1 MKDIIVDGDE
11 DEEDNDEIIRNTTT
25 ENFNSYPRR
34 TAAAAALNEDLSSIS
49 NSNELSHSSQ
59 HQHHHQQQH
68 LLNITNKCS
77 SEPSLSSVL
86 ASENGVSDG
95 NCSTI
100 LGTSALTT
108 ASPSKLTSFH
118 NFPRGSG
125 RAGGG
130 GGGNTGGS
138 TNHGGDVA
146 FLEKKLS
153 RGISRA
159 ADNVNLV
166 SKARSEFAADF
177 QVSSRGSRLLN
188 VDGFLETPDFTFT
201 LPDIS
206 VHQAEF
212 SDFLRRDLIE
222 KSTLLSLE
230 GSKRL
235 NWWSDIAQNLYP
247 LVTSGDGNCLLHA
260 ASLGKF
266 LLFLEK
272 DGFKT

>member
-130 GGGNTGGS
+130 GGNTGGS
-138 TNHGGDVA
+138 TNGGDVA